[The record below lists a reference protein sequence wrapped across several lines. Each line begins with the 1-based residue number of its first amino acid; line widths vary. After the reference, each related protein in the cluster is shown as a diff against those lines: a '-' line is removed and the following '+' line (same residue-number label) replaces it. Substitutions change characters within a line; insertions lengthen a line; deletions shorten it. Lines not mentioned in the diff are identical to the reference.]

1 MPGIDQAILGVAS
14 ASELLKMVTDECE
27 RLGERV
33 FYENV
38 RGFQGSNN
46 PVNDAML
53 ETMHGDDSALL
64 MGLNN
69 GGTVVADS
77 YSPKPG
83 DEGTLSGYQ
92 TVNGCQTTN
101 CLYLS
106 REALEGK
113 LSSTYVPMKIV
124 VTSDGEIAAQ
134 IIRATNSQTAV
145 KESDLVALS
154 SFQ

>member
-14 ASELLKMVTDECE
+14 ASELLKMVTDESE
-27 RLGERV
+27 QLDERV

-64 MGLNN
+64 MVLNN
-69 GGTVVADS
+69 GVTVVADS
-77 YSPKPG
+77 YTPKPG
-83 DEGTLSGYQ
+83 DADSLSGYQ
-92 TVNGCQTTN
+92 IVSGCQTTN

-106 REALEGK
+106 SE
-113 LSSTYVPMKIV
+113 YF
-124 VTSDGEIAAQ
+124 
-134 IIRATNSQTAV
+134 
-145 KESDLVALS
+145 ESKR
-154 SFQ
+154 